1 MKILN
6 VKSVVMYVV
15 VFLWCIGASAQPSI
29 ISAQPEA
36 IVTDIITMETTKGT
50 IVIGLYGVDAPRTT
64 ENFVGLATKAF
75 YNNILFHRIV
85 PGFVIQA
92 GDPTTKNPNAK
103 SRWGTGGESIFK
115 GEFADELNSD
125 APSYRTGYAR
135 GVLAMA
141 NSGPNTNLSQ
151 FFFCL
156 ADLNELP
163 KNYTIF
169 GRVLSGMG
177 VVDAIASVP
186 TENSIPKEPISIIST
201 KVEKPKAKQ

>member
-6 VKSVVMYVV
+6 AKTVVAYVII
-15 VFLWCIGASAQPSI
+15 FLWCIGCAAQPSI

-36 IVTDIITMETTKGT
+36 KVTDIITMETSKGT
-50 IVIGLYGVDAPRTT
+50 IVIGLYGADAPRTT

-75 YNNILFHRIV
+75 YSGILFHRIV

-115 GEFADELNSD
+115 GEFADELNGD
-125 APSYRTGYAR
+125 APSYRAGYAR

-169 GRVLSGMG
+169 GKVLSGME

-186 TENSIPKEPISIIST
+186 TENSVPKEPISIVST
-201 KVEKPKAKQ
+201 KVEKPKTQK